1 MRTNDTTNY
10 QNMPHLTMNQEYENS
25 DSISQRDTENSD
37 IFDNFTLCQ
46 KYGQSNIEK
55 AILLLLS
62 ISIISGLIL
71 YYNIKLMKSYFI
83 RILCVSSII
92 DLLLLLLYCFLRIKF
107 NSEEWFNSFPIRLFN
122 CIDYI
127 IILNFI
133 IKVAIFIMSF
143 FYKQSIGS
151 FILFCFKFILELY
164 LLMSCVKILIFFPGY
179 KNCEEIFEKAIGWIK
194 YLLICSENDN
204 DYKKVNG
211 ESSNTSNWEEISDNQ
226 LQMS

>member
-10 QNMPHLTMNQEYENS
+10 QNMPHLTINQEDENS

-62 ISIISGLIL
+62 ISIIAGLIL

-83 RILCVSSII
+83 KILCVSSII

-107 NSEEWFNSFPIRLFN
+107 NSNEWFNSFPIRLFN

-133 IKVAIFIMSF
+133 IKVVIFIMSF
-143 FYKQSIGS
+143 LYKKTIGS
-151 FILFCFKFILELY
+151 FILFCFKFLLELY
-164 LLMSCVKILIFFPGY
+164 LLLSCVKILIFCPGY
-179 KNCEEIFEKAIGWIK
+179 KNCEELFEKAIGWIK
-194 YLLICSENDN
+194 YLLICCENDN

-211 ESSNTSNWEEISDNQ
+211 ESSNTSNWEQISDNQ
-226 LQMS
+226 IQMS